1 VGPVSKVL
9 SNPDCISLDPIFF
22 RNRSHAARHDRPGT
36 ALFIGG
42 NMADWDIRLFGEPN
56 IQCYGT
62 PWVKPDSA
70 GAQEIFLFLLSH
82 RRTIHSRES
91 LASLLW
97 SECSTEQAKKN
108 LRQALWRLRS
118 CEALPDEVKQTF
130 LVSIDKEHIQL
141 NPALDCCIDVELF
154 EEIYRELKSKHALD
168 ETVANRLREA
178 AQLYRGGFLEGH
190 WHDWC
195 LFERERL
202 QNMYLVMMDKLIV
215 SSAGFCWLGK

>member
-42 NMADWDIRLFGEPN
+42 NMADWISDFW
-56 IQCYGT
+56 GT
-62 PWVKPDSA
+62 EHSMLWNPWVKPDSA

-130 LVSIDKEHIQL
+130 LVSIDKDHIQL

-154 EEIYRELKSKHALD
+154 EEIYRELKSNTLWTK
-168 ETVANRLREA
+168 
-178 AQLYRGGFLEGH
+178 Q
-190 WHDWC
+190 
-195 LFERERL
+195 
-202 QNMYLVMMDKLIV
+202 
-215 SSAGFCWLGK
+215 